1 MTEPIEAGIRGL
13 MHQFREFLVALRLSP
28 GGRSLALLVAATLF
42 AVGAT
47 AAAQVSLNAWNGSFN
62 EAIAQRNFSVF
73 LYELLVFAAVA
84 SGLLVLNVAQAWLRE
99 MIKLNSREWL
109 TCDLVV

>member
-28 GGRSLALLVAATLF
+28 VGRSLALLVAATLF

-47 AAAQVSLNAWNGSFN
+47 AAAQVSLNVWNGSFN

-84 SGLLVLNVAQAWLRE
+84 GGLLVLNVAQAWLRE

-109 TCDLVV
+109 T